1 MWDNIKRLLAPPV
14 FAGDEEKTRTVALLN
29 ATLWILIAG
38 AVAFVPIAL
47 FLPTLAQ
54 ALPIMGLLMLVY
66 VVSLWLMHRGHLSA
80 ASLLPLTGLWAMMI
94 AVSVFYGGTQIGSYF
109 ASIVV
114 VIAAGLL
121 LSGRWGMAF
130 AGLSIIVGIGIA
142 WAQMTNVLPAPLSP
156 ILPIAQWGILS
167 AFVIAAAGLVN
178 LASRSL
184 SEALLRARRY
194 ATELEEQR
202 AGLEVTVQERTRD
215 LTRRARYLEVT
226 AAVAREATS
235 ELELSGLMT
244 RIVNSISQQFGFY
257 HTGLFLLD
265 NAGEWA
271 ELKAASSEGG
281 QKMLARGH
289 RLRVGQEGMVGYVS
303 QHGES
308 RIALD
313 TGQDRVFFNN
323 PDLPQTR
330 SEAALPLRARGQ
342 VIGVLDVQ
350 SAEPEAFTQED
361 VTVLQTLADQVA
373 TAINNARLFRQVEE
387 SVEAERRAYGELA
400 GQAWAKLI
408 HARTDLGFVSDRQAT
423 APAGEVWKPEMQAA
437 LESGQ
442 VTQGDAATVA
452 IPIKVRDRV
461 IGVIDGRKRDGSG
474 RWTQEEISLMQTLAE
489 QSAVALESAR
499 LYQDSQRRAAR
510 ERILRQVTAR
520 VRSSTDPETVLR
532 SLLREVGTVL
542 NRDTFVRLV
551 PPEKGNPQEASARLQ
566 PQLAQASPQPAGSSP
581 ASQENGKDKQTTVS
595 HSDVNA

>member
-1 MWDNIKRLLAPPV
+1 MWDNIRRLLAPPV
-14 FAGDEEKTRTVALLN
+14 FAGDEEKTRTAALLN
-29 ATLWILIAG
+29 AVLWIFIAG
-38 AVAFVPIAL
+38 FVAFVPIAL
-47 FLPTLAQ
+47 FLPTLVQ

-66 VVSLWLMHRGHLSA
+66 IVSLWLMHRGHLSA

-121 LSGRWGMAF
+121 LSGRWGIAF

-142 WAQMTNVLPAPLSP
+142 WAQMTNVLPAPQSP
-156 ILPIAQWGILS
+156 VLPIVQWGILS

-178 LASRSL
+178 LVSRSL
-184 SEALLRARRY
+184 REALLRARHY

-215 LTRRARYLEVT
+215 LARRARYLEVT
-226 AAVAREATS
+226 ASIAREATS

-244 RIVNSISQQFGFY
+244 SVVNSISRQFGFY

-303 QHGES
+303 LRGEP

-323 PDLPQTR
+323 PDLPETR

-387 SVEAERRAYGELA
+387 SVEVERRAYGELV
-400 GQAWAKLI
+400 GQAWLNLI

-423 APAGEVWKPEMQAA
+423 ALAGEVWKPEMQAA

-474 RWTQEEISLMQTLAE
+474 RWTQEEIALMQTLAE

-510 ERILRQVTAR
+510 EQAINIVTAN
-520 VRSSTDPETVLR
+520 VRS
-532 SLLREVGTVL
+532 
-542 NRDTFVRLV
+542 
-551 PPEKGNPQEASARLQ
+551 EA
-566 PQLAQASPQPAGSSP
+566 
-581 ASQENGKDKQTTVS
+581 T
-595 HSDVNA
+595 VNAILQRTVKELGRSFGAARTVIQLDVAGHGEEVEA

>member
-1 MWDNIKRLLAPPV
+1 MWDNIRRLLAPPV
-14 FAGDEEKTRTVALLN
+14 FAGDEEKTRTAALLN
-29 ATLWILIAG
+29 AVLWIFIAG
-38 AVAFVPIAL
+38 FVAFVPIAL
-47 FLPTLAQ
+47 FLPTLVQ

-142 WAQMTNVLPAPLSP
+142 WAQMTNVLPAPQSP
-156 ILPIAQWGILS
+156 VLPIVQWGILS

-178 LASRSL
+178 LVSRSL
-184 SEALLRARRY
+184 REALLRARHY

-215 LTRRARYLEVT
+215 LARRARYLEVT
-226 AAVAREATS
+226 ASIAREATS

-244 RIVNSISQQFGFY
+244 SVVNSISRQFGFY

-303 QHGES
+303 LRGEP

-323 PDLPQTR
+323 PDLPETR

-387 SVEAERRAYGELA
+387 SVEVERRAYGELV
-400 GQAWAKLI
+400 GQAWLNLI

-423 APAGEVWKPEMQAA
+423 ALAGEVWKPEMQAA

-474 RWTQEEISLMQTLAE
+474 RWTQEEIALMQTLAE

-499 LYQDSQRRAAR
+499 LYQDSQHRAAR
-510 ERILRQVTAR
+510 EQAINIVTAN
-520 VRSSTDPETVLR
+520 VRS
-532 SLLREVGTVL
+532 
-542 NRDTFVRLV
+542 
-551 PPEKGNPQEASARLQ
+551 EA
-566 PQLAQASPQPAGSSP
+566 
-581 ASQENGKDKQTTVS
+581 T
-595 HSDVNA
+595 VNAILQRTVKELGRSFGAARTVIQLDVAGHGEEVEA

>member
-1 MWDNIKRLLAPPV
+1 MWDNIRRLLAPPV
-14 FAGDEEKTRTVALLN
+14 FAGDEEKTRTAALLN
-29 ATLWILIAG
+29 AVLWIFIAG
-38 AVAFVPIAL
+38 FVAFVPIAL
-47 FLPTLAQ
+47 FLPTLVQ

-121 LSGRWGMAF
+121 LSGRWGIAF

-156 ILPIAQWGILS
+156 VLPIAQWGILS

-184 SEALLRARRY
+184 REALLRARRY
-194 ATELEEQR
+194 AAELEEQR
-202 AGLEVTVQERTRD
+202 AGLEVTVQARTRD

-226 AAVAREATS
+226 AAIAREATS
-235 ELELSGLMT
+235 ELELGGLMT
-244 RIVNSISQQFGFY
+244 SVVNSISRQFGFY

-265 NAGEWA
+265 TTGEWA
-271 ELKAASSEGG
+271 ELEAASSEGG
-281 QKMLARGH
+281 QRMLARGH
-289 RLRVGQEGMVGYVS
+289 RLHVGQEGMVGYVS
-303 QHGES
+303 QRGEP
-308 RIALD
+308 RIVLD

-423 APAGEVWKPEMQAA
+423 APAGEEWKPEMQAA
-437 LESGQ
+437 LESGL

-461 IGVIDGRKRDGSG
+461 IGVIDGKKRDGSG
-474 RWTQEEISLMQTLAE
+474 QWTTEELALMQTLAE

-499 LYQDSQRRAAR
+499 LYQDTQRRAAR
-510 ERILRQVTAR
+510 EQLTRQITDNIRAATSVEDAVQRAVQEMSRALGAEMVARIGTEQELLASVPGNGD
-520 VRSSTDPETVLR
+520 SSAP
-532 SLLREVGTVL
+532 G
-542 NRDTFVRLV
+542 
-551 PPEKGNPQEASARLQ
+551 
-566 PQLAQASPQPAGSSP
+566 
-581 ASQENGKDKQTTVS
+581 GK
-595 HSDVNA
+595 A